1 MAEGSKVYPV
11 FYFESDTTGEK
22 MYEEFY
28 IEGEKFNMNRF
39 ISLGVIEN
47 VQKRSIKEIEE
58 LLKELNTL
66 FINPNYSKNDV
77 VEVMKNFVDNF
88 EHIEIGKNLD
98 QKM

>member
-1 MAEGSKVYPV
+1 M
-11 FYFESDTTGEK
+11 
-22 MYEEFY
+22 
-28 IEGEKFNMNRF
+28 
-39 ISLGVIEN
+39 
-47 VQKRSIKEIEE
+47 QKRSIKEIEE